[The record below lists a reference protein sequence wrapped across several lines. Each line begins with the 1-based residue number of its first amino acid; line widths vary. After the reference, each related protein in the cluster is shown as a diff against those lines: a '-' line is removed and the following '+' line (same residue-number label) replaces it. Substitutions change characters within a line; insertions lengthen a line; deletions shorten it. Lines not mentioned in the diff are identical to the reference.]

1 MNKSGTLDL
10 ELPQPPAVVTTLGE
24 TEAQRSCCFLCE
36 VTQLRS
42 EEPGRCVWRIVF
54 NVPSLVSFCILCGWW
69 VRGPRP
75 LVKLSF
81 QALLQEGA
89 GWRSPR
95 PPPGW
100 LPFSLPRRVG
110 GRGRPEPGS
119 LLLTRLLP
127 HWSRLPST
135 HPRAFASAVPHAR
148 DTLPTDLV
156 SFLGDTCCSYPG
168 VSVFEWQQLR
178 PAQVRE
184 AESPPGAA
192 LLCVLDL
199 VWSPP

>member
-1 MNKSGTLDL
+1 MAHSVQCSFFGFLL
-10 ELPQPPAVVTTLGE
+10 YSLWVV
-24 TEAQRSCCFLCE
+24 
-36 VTQLRS
+36 
-42 EEPGRCVWRIVF
+42 
-54 NVPSLVSFCILCGWW
+54 
-69 VRGPRP
+69 
-75 LVKLSF
+75 
-81 QALLQEGA
+81 GA
-89 GWRSPR
+89 GAQTPR
-95 PPPGW
+95 EAVLPGTPPGGCWVAITAPPPGW